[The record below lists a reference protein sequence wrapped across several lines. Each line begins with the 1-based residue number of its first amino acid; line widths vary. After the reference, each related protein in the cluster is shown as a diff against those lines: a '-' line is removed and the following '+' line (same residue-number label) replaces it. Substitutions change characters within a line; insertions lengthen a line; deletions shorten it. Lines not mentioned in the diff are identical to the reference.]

1 MGANYHSQVIISLPA
16 LLLSNNSF
24 HSQSPPILIHHTPFS
39 SFSVSMIN
47 SISTLKNSAL
57 AGFTRNIRLSRRK
70 KIRLKCSYVTKLWQ
84 NSELRVYSDMAP
96 TSMPIDTLSG
106 STQQLNLFTVDYSKY
121 KCKKVLFY
129 NNV

>member
-1 MGANYHSQVIISLPA
+1 
-16 LLLSNNSF
+16 
-24 HSQSPPILIHHTPFS
+24 
-39 SFSVSMIN
+39 MIN